1 MIFWLLI
8 DYFSISQ
15 IQVPRP
21 VSAMC
26 IAFAILSVNIGVIG
40 ALAATNTRLDII
52 SMITIVMS
60 VGFSVDYVTHT
71 TFHFVIQRDNRL
83 EVLSMRED

>member
-1 MIFWLLI
+1 
-8 DYFSISQ
+8 
-15 IQVPRP
+15 VPRP
-21 VSAMC
+21 VSAVC

-71 TFHFVIQRDNRL
+71 TFHFVIQRENRL
-83 EVLSMRED
+83 EVREQN